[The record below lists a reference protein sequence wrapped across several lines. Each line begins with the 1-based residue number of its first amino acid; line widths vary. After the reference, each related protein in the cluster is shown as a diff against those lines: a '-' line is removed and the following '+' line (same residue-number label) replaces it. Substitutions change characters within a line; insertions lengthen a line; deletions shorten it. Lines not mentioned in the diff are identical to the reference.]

1 MAAGPVGIAGG
12 VFGGRTLLIVGSDFF
27 AATAD
32 GVEGA
37 TGFKFCSLCEKFLL
51 SGPLPAI
58 DSQLSIRAE
67 VVVGTACAVD
77 IKLMAERIGRSCI
90 SGFARRSDPWIFESL

>member
-12 VFGGRTLLIVGSDFF
+12 VFGGKVLFVAGSGLF
-27 AATAD
+27 TAIANGID
-32 GVEGA
+32 GA
-37 TGFKFCSLCEKFLL
+37 TGFKFCSLGVKVLL

-67 VVVGTACAVD
+67 LMAGCVVDVT
-77 IKLMAERIGRSCI
+77 LMAERIGRTCV
-90 SGFARRSDPWIFESL
+90 SGFARRSGPWIFGSL